1 MVRTSPPKPKSRKAL
16 GRGLGALLPKRS
28 PSQSQAD
35 SRGRSRGDAVQSV
48 PLSHINANPTQPRRA
63 FDPQAIEELAQSIRV
78 DGVIQPIVLRQQQ
91 DRFQLV
97 VGERRL
103 RAARLAGLEEI
114 PAIVKEV
121 SDERLLQVALVENI
135 QREDL
140 NPIEVAAALR
150 TMAHELDLSHEEL
163 AERTGKDRTTVTN
176 LLRLLRLPEDIQQ
189 LVAERRLSMGHA
201 RAILGLDNLEQQR
214 ALAEKAAAQ
223 GLSVR
228 QVERTARELN
238 DPRKRVKDDKPL
250 DPNVLAALER
260 LEEILGTKVRLVE
273 RGRNGG
279 KIEIEYYS
287 PDDLDRIYTTIVGEG

>member
-1 MVRTSPPKPKSRKAL
+1 MVRTPPQKTKSRKAL

-28 PSQSQAD
+28 PSQSPAD
-35 SRGRSRGDAVQSV
+35 SRGRSRRDAVQSI
-48 PLSHINANPTQPRRA
+48 PLGHINVNPTQPRRA

-78 DGVIQPIVLRQQQ
+78 DGVIQPIVVRQQQ

-103 RAARLAGLEEI
+103 RAARIAGIDEI
-114 PAIVKEV
+114 PAIVKDV

-140 NPIEVAAALR
+140 NPIEVATALR
-150 TMAHELDLSHEEL
+150 TMAHDLDLSHEEL
-163 AERTGKDRTTVTN
+163 AERTGKDRTSVTN
-176 LLRLLRLPEDIQQ
+176 QLRLLRLPEDIQQ

-201 RAILGLDNLEQQR
+201 RAILSLDNVKQQR

-238 DPRKRVKDDKPL
+238 EPRKRAKQDTPL
-250 DPNVLAALER
+250 DPNVLAALDR
-260 LEEILGTKVRLVE
+260 LEEVLSTKVHLVE

-287 PDDLDRIYTTIVGEG
+287 ADDLDRIYTTIVGKE